1 MTAARPH
8 PLFAAL
14 EPSGLMIGSALPAD
28 LPPPSTPT
36 AAPDA
41 PLGDDGLPL
50 FHEWALMTAPQIA
63 GLPRDRTV
71 IMVTASPL
79 EVHGPHLPT
88 ITDICE
94 AEGLGVR
101 MMRRLR
107 ALHPEM
113 VFVRLPPIYV
123 ASDVLPHV
131 GSLHFRP
138 STIRAVY
145 EDLGRSLCKQGF
157 RHVWV
162 GGFHGGPR
170 HFVPVEQACDA
181 VNRRHGARMLSIF
194 GMLLNQL
201 TGGDTDLA
209 DILGSCE
216 GIEAQQLRGD
226 AHGGA
231 IETSMML
238 ALLGRHVD
246 PMHKRLGHNDV
257 HLARARTGKASVEL
271 KGRPSPP
278 ELVRLLLA
286 KLRYYEEETWS
297 GDPSLAT
304 PELGEQFLDVLAGHA
319 AGALSKVWTGQIPIT
334 ETKSPAWKMR
344 HLFSSAIVG
353 ALLPRVL
360 GSKSPVF

>member
-14 EPSGLMIGSALPAD
+14 QPSGLMIGSALPAD

-50 FHEWALMTAPQIA
+50 FHEWSLMTAPQIA

-145 EDLGRSLCKQGF
+145 EDLGRSLAKQGF

-216 GIEAQQLRGD
+216 GIEAKQLRGD

-304 PELGEQFLDVLAGHA
+304 PELGEQFLEVLAGHA
-319 AGALSKVWTGQIPIT
+319 AGALSKVWTGEIPIT

-344 HLFSSAIVG
+344 HLFSSSIVG

>member
-145 EDLGRSLCKQGF
+145 EDLGRSLAKQGF